1 MIKFCR
7 KSFSVLRPDICIVGA
22 GPAGAAFACALAS
35 SNMFNPQAEK
45 RIVLVDPSSLP
56 DIKTYQ
62 AAERIPEPRVV
73 TLSPVSLRLLRS
85 IGALECCNHAYVTPF
100 TDMLVYEQAGSA
112 YMRFNNSHQ
121 SFLVQSQKFLA
132 SALGA
137 VQEPEQYMGA
147 SIENQHL
154 QAGLLERLRQT
165 DKALVIPHKVK
176 TVTPANSSAQR
187 PQIVLEDGS
196 IIEP

>member
-1 MIKFCR
+1 
-7 KSFSVLRPDICIVGA
+7 
-22 GPAGAAFACALAS
+22 
-35 SNMFNPQAEK
+35 
-45 RIVLVDPSSLP
+45 
-56 DIKTYQ
+56 
-62 AAERIPEPRVV
+62 
-73 TLSPVSLRLLRS
+73 
-85 IGALECCNHAYVTPF
+85 
-100 TDMLVYEQAGSA
+100 MLVYEQAGSA
-112 YMRFNNSHQ
+112 YIRFNNNHQ
-121 SFLVQSQKFLA
+121 SYLVQTQKFLA

-137 VQEPEQYMGA
+137 VQEAKQYMGA

-176 TVTPANSSAQR
+176 TVTPAISSAQR